1 MRASR
6 GPDGHYLPTLDGW
19 RAVSIAVVVLC
30 HDSVHRLGPLSTQW
44 IYDHGHNGV
53 DVFFAISGLLICSRL
68 MSEEE
73 HKGSIRVGEFYLR
86 RAFRI
91 LPPAIFYLAMLVV
104 LRVTIGLPVG
114 YPEIGSALLFL
125 RNYTSSF
132 QHLQAI
138 YPAYTSHF
146 WSLAVEEHFY
156 LLLPALLVF
165 CPRRWRV
172 AALFSLAAAVALHR
186 AWHDPAA
193 QSQFHTDVRLDAL
206 LVPAGLAILL
216 RGGEARA
223 RLIPWL
229 RFWPAVAVLLLGVIS
244 LDRASR
250 LEPLALAWLMP
261 MVVLGTML
269 RPRSWFARFL
279 ELAPLRYLGR
289 LSYSLYLW
297 QQLFFVS
304 HYGSESA
311 HIAWLQ
317 RWPMCLLMTLAAAM
331 FSYYLVER
339 PFLRAGRWVIAR
351 RSAPADERQDERRDE
366 RQDERRE
373 RSIAIGDAS

>member
-1 MRASR
+1 MRTSR
-6 GPDGHYLPTLDGW
+6 VSDGHYLPTLDGW
-19 RAVSIAVVVLC
+19 RAISIAAVILC
-30 HDSVHRLGPLSTQW
+30 HDSLHRLGPFSTQW
-44 IYDHGHNGV
+44 LYDHGHNGV

-73 HKGSIRVGEFYLR
+73 HKGSIHVGEFYLR

-91 LPPAIFYLAMLVV
+91 LPPAVCYLAMLVV
-104 LRVTIGLPVG
+104 LRVAIALPVG

-125 RNYTSSF
+125 RNYTFSF
-132 QHLQAI
+132 QHLQTT

-156 LLLPALLVF
+156 LLLPGLLVF

-172 AALFSLAAAVALHR
+172 AALFSLAVVVAVHR
-186 AWHDPAA
+186 AWHDPAT

-206 LVPAGLAILL
+206 LVPAAIAVLL
-216 RGGEARA
+216 RGSEVRA

-229 RFWPAVAVLLLGVIS
+229 RLWPLLAILLLVIVS
-244 LDRASR
+244 LDRPSR

-261 MVVLGTML
+261 FVVLGTML

-279 ELAPLRYLGR
+279 ELAPLRYIGR

-304 HYGSESA
+304 HYGSVSA

-317 RWPMCLLMTLAAAM
+317 RWPISLLATLGAAI
-331 FSYYLVER
+331 FSYYFIER
-339 PFLRAGRWVIAR
+339 PFLRIGRWVVAR
-351 RSAPADERQDERRDE
+351 RSTPAYERPQGAA
-366 RQDERRE
+366 
-373 RSIAIGDAS
+373 AIGDAS

>member
-19 RAVSIAVVVLC
+19 RAVSIAAVVLC

-156 LLLPALLVF
+156 LLLPGLLVF

-216 RGGEARA
+216 RGSEARA

-229 RFWPAVAVLLLGVIS
+229 RFWPAVAALLLGVIS

-261 MVVLGTML
+261 LVVLGTML

-279 ELAPLRYLGR
+279 ELAPLRYVGR

-317 RWPMCLLMTLAAAM
+317 RWPMCLLMTLGAAM

-351 RSAPADERQDERRDE
+351 WSAPADE